1 MSPPRRAAWFGAA
14 GLVALWAYTAVILL
28 FLLVPIAIIVIMS
41 FSDQPYLTFPPPG
54 WTLHWYA
61 AVQDQPRWLAAAL
74 NSIRIGVPSALL
86 AVFFGTLAALS
97 IARSGSRWAK
107 PMTLLVL
114 APMMVPHVIIAIGL
128 FPTLVDLRLINTY
141 SAVVIGHSVIGIP
154 LVFVTVSAALR
165 GYPASLDLAARTL
178 GAGPWRT
185 FMRVTVPMTWAGIA
199 SGGLL
204 AFAASFDELMLA
216 LFLTSARTETLP
228 RMIWDQLSFALTPAL
243 AAVATLILALSMIL
257 LGAAAVISSR
267 KPTPRRALS

>member
-1 MSPPRRAAWFGAA
+1 MSPSQRAAWFGAA
-14 GLVALWAYTAVILL
+14 GRVALWAYTAVILL

-61 AVQDQPRWLAAAL
+61 AVQDQARWLAAAL

-86 AVFFGTLAALS
+86 AVFFGTLPALG

-165 GYPASLDLAARTL
+165 AYPASLDLAARTL
-178 GAGPWRT
+178 GASPWRT

-257 LGAAAVISSR
+257 LGAAAVIGSR
-267 KPTPRRALS
+267 KPTPRRALL

>member
-1 MSPPRRAAWFGAA
+1 MSPSQRAAWFGAA
-14 GLVALWAYTAVILL
+14 GRVALWAYTAVILL

-61 AVQDQPRWLAAAL
+61 AVQDQPRWLAAAS

-86 AVFFGTLAALS
+86 AVFFGTLAALG

-165 GYPASLDLAARTL
+165 AYPASLDLAARTL
-178 GAGPWRT
+178 GASPWRT

-216 LFLTSARTETLP
+216 LFLTSASTETLP

-257 LGAAAVISSR
+257 LGAAAVIGSR